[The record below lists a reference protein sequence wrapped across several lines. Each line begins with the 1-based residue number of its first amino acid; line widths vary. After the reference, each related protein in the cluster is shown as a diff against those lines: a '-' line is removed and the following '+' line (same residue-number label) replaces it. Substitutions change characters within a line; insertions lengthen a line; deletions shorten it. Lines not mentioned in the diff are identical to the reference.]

1 MSKDMWVMRLKEES
15 KEEGMVGDFYHDSSE
30 RGEEAEWMWLTQNLS
45 EATLHSSKE
54 VAIAEMKEYEKI
66 MTDLYGP
73 DAMCS
78 YGYTHMMR
86 HFEFVEVEV
95 TEVD

>member
-1 MSKDMWVMRLKEES
+1 
-15 KEEGMVGDFYHDSSE
+15 
-30 RGEEAEWMWLTQNLS
+30 MWLTQDLS

-54 VAIAEMKEYEKI
+54 AAIAEMKEYEKI
-66 MTDLYGP
+66 MTDLHGP

-78 YGYTHMMR
+78 YGYTHMMK

-95 TEVD
+95 KEID